1 MNDAK
6 PEAGAR
12 PVMSGPPSGY
22 FLLVPSARTE
32 DVVNLATIF
41 SILASSW
48 RVLVST
54 AFFGAL
60 ITGVIAVL
68 MHNVYRAETLIAP
81 VTEEESGGMG
91 RLAGDFGGLASLAG
105 IGLGASRG
113 RAEQS
118 FATLTS
124 RGFARNFIVSEDLL
138 PILFASRWD
147 SKAGRWRADEKQP
160 TLEDGVKYF
169 MKRVCTIVQDR
180 KTGLVTVSVDWYSP
194 QLAARWANRMIEMIN
209 DRLRAEATQ
218 EAELSIGYL
227 KKELAK
233 TNAVEMQ
240 QAIYRVMQDKLN
252 DAMMANVHRD
262 YAFHIIDPAVEPETK
277 HSPLRLI
284 MVLVGGAVG
293 GFFGAIFV
301 FARRTLRD
309 QTNSVPVG

>member
-12 PVMSGPPSGY
+12 PVMCGPPSGY

-118 FATLTS
+118 FGTLTS

-138 PILFASRWD
+138 PIL
-147 SKAGRWRADEKQP
+147 
-160 TLEDGVKYF
+160 
-169 MKRVCTIVQDR
+169 
-180 KTGLVTVSVDWYSP
+180 
-194 QLAARWANRMIEMIN
+194 
-209 DRLRAEATQ
+209 
-218 EAELSIGYL
+218 
-227 KKELAK
+227 
-233 TNAVEMQ
+233 
-240 QAIYRVMQDKLN
+240 
-252 DAMMANVHRD
+252 
-262 YAFHIIDPAVEPETK
+262 
-277 HSPLRLI
+277 
-284 MVLVGGAVG
+284 
-293 GFFGAIFV
+293 
-301 FARRTLRD
+301 
-309 QTNSVPVG
+309 